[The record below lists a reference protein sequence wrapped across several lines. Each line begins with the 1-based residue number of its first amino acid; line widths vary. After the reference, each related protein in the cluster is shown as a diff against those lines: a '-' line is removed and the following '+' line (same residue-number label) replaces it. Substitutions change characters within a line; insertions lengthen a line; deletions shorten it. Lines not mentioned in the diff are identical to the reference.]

1 VPDVNPLKDT
11 LTSIVW
17 AVVSRITVCAPP
29 WWKMRSSSSLPP
41 WSPAEKAA
49 GSENHFLGPEI
60 KCPPRCAY
68 CPVNRGTPYSSR
80 KLLANAAIAASRV
93 TAYPVHWRSIFRKI
107 NVHIHGLATDTPA
120 LKIRPTTS
128 SFATTSKSSS
138 FQHGRRPLEQVVFL
152 LIADSFLR
160 RSVVR
165 SLADRPTSPSPRP

>member
-60 KCPPRCAY
+60 KMPSAMC
-68 CPVNRGTPYSSR
+68 
-80 KLLANAAIAASRV
+80 LL
-93 TAYPVHWRSIFRKI
+93 P
-107 NVHIHGLATDTPA
+107 G
-120 LKIRPTTS
+120 
-128 SFATTSKSSS
+128 
-138 FQHGRRPLEQVVFL
+138 
-152 LIADSFLR
+152 
-160 RSVVR
+160 
-165 SLADRPTSPSPRP
+165 